1 METAPVTAEAPLPND
16 GEAIELLKKI
26 AAASEVQSSAAKWR
40 RLSAQAVLICAAIIA
55 LAVIALCAVLI
66 PRATKTLRGID
77 AATEELNSV
86 AATLNQVDFVGM
98 SESISELTEQGKD
111 TLNTA
116 LGDVEASL
124 DSMQTALDNISK
136 LDVDGLNQS
145 IADLSAIVDPMARLF
160 GKK

>member
-1 METAPVTAEAPLPND
+1 METAPVTAAAPLPND

-26 AAASEVQSSAAKWR
+26 AAASEAQSSAARWR
-40 RLSAQAVLICAAIIA
+40 KLSAQAVLICAAIIA
-55 LAVIALCAVLI
+55 LAVAVLI
-66 PRATKTLRGID
+66 PRAVKTLGGID

-116 LGDVEASL
+116 LGDVETSL

>member
-1 METAPVTAEAPLPND
+1 METAPVTAAAPLPND
-16 GEAIELLKKI
+16 GETIELLKKI
-26 AAASEVQSSAAKWR
+26 AAVSEAQSSAAKWR
-40 RLSAQAVLICAAIIA
+40 RLSAQAVLVCAAIIA
-55 LAVIALCAVLI
+55 LAAIALCAVLI

-86 AATLNQVDFVGM
+86 ASTLNQVDFVGM

-111 TLNTA
+111 TLSTA

-124 DSMQTALDNISK
+124 DSMQTALDNISR

-160 GKK
+160 GRK

>member
-1 METAPVTAEAPLPND
+1 METAPVTAAAPLPND

-40 RLSAQAVLICAAIIA
+40 RLSAQAAFICAAIIA

-86 AATLNQVDFVGM
+86 ASTLNQVDFVGM
-98 SESISELTEQGKD
+98 SESISELTEQG
-111 TLNTA
+111 TA

-160 GKK
+160 GRK

>member
-1 METAPVTAEAPLPND
+1 MSNTPTPHISAKPGDFAKT
-16 GEAIELLKKI
+16 
-26 AAASEVQSSAAKWR
+26 ASEVQSSAAKWR

-86 AATLNQVDFVGM
+86 ASTLNQVDFVGM

-111 TLNTA
+111 TLSTA

-145 IADLSAIVDPMARLF
+145 IAHGAFAAQLF
-160 GKK
+160 KHASCTFDTN

>member
-1 METAPVTAEAPLPND
+1 METAPVTAAAPLPND

-40 RLSAQAVLICAAIIA
+40 RLSAQAAFICAAIVA
-55 LAVIALCAVLI
+55 LAVAVLI
-66 PRATKTLRGID
+66 PRAVKTLGGID

-111 TLNTA
+111 TLSTA

>member
-1 METAPVTAEAPLPND
+1 METAPVTAAAPLPND

-26 AAASEVQSSAAKWR
+26 ADASEAQSSAARWR
-40 RLSAQAVLICAAIIA
+40 KLSAQAVLICAAIIA
-55 LAVIALCAVLI
+55 LAVAVLI
-66 PRATKTLRGID
+66 PRAVKTLGGID

-124 DSMQTALDNISK
+124 DSMQTALDNISR

-160 GKK
+160 GRK

>member
-1 METAPVTAEAPLPND
+1 METAPVTAQAPLPND
-16 GEAIELLKKI
+16 GEAIELLKQI
-26 AAASEVQSSAAKWR
+26 AAASEAQSSAAKWR
-40 RLSAQAVLICAAIIA
+40 RLSAQAVLVCAAIIA
-55 LAVIALCAVLI
+55 LAAIVLCAGLR

-86 AATLNQVDFVGM
+86 ASTLNQVDFVGM

-124 DSMQTALDNISK
+124 DSMQTALDNISR

-160 GKK
+160 GRK

>member
-1 METAPVTAEAPLPND
+1 MRGAYTARDEN
-16 GEAIELLKKI
+16 
-26 AAASEVQSSAAKWR
+26 
-40 RLSAQAVLICAAIIA
+40 
-55 LAVIALCAVLI
+55 
-66 PRATKTLRGID
+66 

-98 SESISELTEQGKD
+98 SESITELTEQGKD

-136 LDVDGLNQS
+136 LDVDVLNHI
-145 IADLSAIVDPMARLF
+145 IADLSEIVDQMERLF
-160 GKK
+160 GRK

>member
-1 METAPVTAEAPLPND
+1 METAPVTAAAPLPND

-55 LAVIALCAVLI
+55 LAVAVLI
-66 PRATKTLRGID
+66 PRAVKTLGGID

-124 DSMQTALDNISK
+124 DSMQTALDNISR

>member
-1 METAPVTAEAPLPND
+1 METAPVTAAAPLPND

-26 AAASEVQSSAAKWR
+26 ADASEAQSSAARWR
-40 RLSAQAVLICAAIIA
+40 KLSAQAVLICAAIIA
-55 LAVIALCAVLI
+55 LAVAVLI
-66 PRATKTLRGID
+66 PRTVKTLGGID

-124 DSMQTALDNISK
+124 DSMHTALDNISK